1 MVAIQI
7 CQMISPCELLVL
19 CLAREDLREGRLRL
33 CCRMV
38 RRSGSVVGWWFWVV
52 VLGGGVVKLGWVGE
66 EKREQR
72 RKERCPYTDQPGL
85 LLHLNCMTLRHAEAP
100 VAEHKQNLE

>member
-1 MVAIQI
+1 MPCKGGLTRGKIAI
-7 CQMISPCELLVL
+7 VL
-19 CLAREDLREGRLRL
+19 SNGEAKWAGVWE
-33 CCRMV
+33 
-38 RRSGSVVGWWFWVV
+38 V

-85 LLHLNCMTLRHAEAP
+85 LIHLNGMTLRHAEAP
-100 VAEHKQNLE
+100 VAEHEQNLE

>member
-1 MVAIQI
+1 M
-7 CQMISPCELLVL
+7 PCKGEPTRGKITIVL
-19 CLAREDLREGRLRL
+19 SNGEAKW
-33 CCRMV
+33 
-38 RRSGSVVGWWFWVV
+38 VGGWVV
-52 VLGGGVVKLGWVGE
+52 VLGGGVLELGWVGE